1 MFRALPRLLLAHT
14 TAGAKRPLPGKP
26 AAAPAD
32 SPTSPVKPPRGG
44 HLFIRAGLP
53 LTIFTIGAMFVLRDG
68 LEGKNKERDA
78 SKGMASKS
86 ERQARMEREKDDMM
100 EKITKKMGEE
110 FDNTRRIE
118 RPEEILE
125 RRRRERELQETHGI
139 EGRGGGLLGSSR
151 RSHIEE

>member
-1 MFRALPRLLLAHT
+1 
-14 TAGAKRPLPGKP
+14 
-26 AAAPAD
+26 
-32 SPTSPVKPPRGG
+32 
-44 HLFIRAGLP
+44 
-53 LTIFTIGAMFVLRDG
+53 MFVLRDG

-100 EKITKKMGEE
+100 EKITKKMGED

-125 RRRRERELQETHGI
+125 RRRRERAARNTWY
-139 EGRGGGLLGSSR
+139 R
-151 RSHIEE
+151 RSWRWITRQQ